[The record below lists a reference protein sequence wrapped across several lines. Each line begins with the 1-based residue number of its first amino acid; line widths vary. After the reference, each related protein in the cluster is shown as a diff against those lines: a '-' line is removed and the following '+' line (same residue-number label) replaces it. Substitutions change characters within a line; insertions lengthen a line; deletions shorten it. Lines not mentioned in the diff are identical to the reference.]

1 MKLLRV
7 TCLFSFLT
15 MLFLLSACVPI
26 MDATKEKPIQIDPGK
41 RSFGE
46 YMDDRQME
54 TIIAV
59 NIRKADPILKDAH
72 INVHS
77 YNDVILLTGEVP
89 TKELRELAGKTAREV
104 NRVRQ
109 VYNELSVG
117 ETTKFLSRANDNWI
131 HSKIKSKLL
140 FNGDI
145 DSSRVEIIVE
155 NNVVFLMGMLSRSQA
170 EKITEVVR
178 KTRGVNKVVR
188 AIEYID

>member
-1 MKLLRV
+1 MKVLRM
-7 TCLFSFLT
+7 TFFISLIS
-15 MLFLLSACVPI
+15 LSACVPI
-26 MDATKEKPIQIDPGK
+26 MDATKEKPLQIDPGK

-59 NIRKADPILKDAH
+59 NIRKAHPQLKDAH

-109 VYNELSVG
+109 VYNELFLG
-117 ETTKFLSRANDNWI
+117 ERSKFLSRANDNWI
-131 HSKIKSKLL
+131 HSKISSKLL

-155 NNVVFLMGMLSRSQA
+155 NNVVFLMGMLTRSQT

-178 KTRGVNKVVR
+178 KTRGVKKVVR